1 MLRVVTLFFLALLLS
16 QPAVTAELPQPEGA
30 VLLSISGKIRHT
42 NRQNQAVFDRAML
55 QALPQQ
61 TTHTRTPWSEGV
73 NRYQGPLGS
82 ALIQAVGAEQA
93 SMMRI
98 TALNDFS
105 AEVPVSDFLNYP
117 VILALQKNDQYLRI
131 RDRGPLFVIYP
142 FDDHPEL
149 KTELHYN
156 RSVWQVRSI
165 EFY

>member
-1 MLRVVTLFFLALLLS
+1 MLRVVTLFFLTLLLTT
-16 QPAVTAELPQPEGA
+16 PAVTAELPQPEGA

-42 NRQNQAVFDRAML
+42 NRQNQAAFDRAML

-61 TTHTRTPWSEGV
+61 TTQTLTPWSEGV

-117 VILALQKNDQYLRI
+117 VILALQKNDRYLRI